1 MRSLWLSLH
10 ERLVLSTEDL
20 TFQQQF
26 RDLTRSH
33 PALGLFADPGAL
45 LEWLHGR
52 DAGPDGKN
60 RVLAALVAAARAGE
74 AAGETAQTL
83 LWLALWPG
91 LDAVHRRKSRFFREA
106 PEELVSEIAGRFTV
120 EIARLDLSRVRRVAA
135 TLVRNV
141 ERDVGRALEAAWADE
156 ARRSDEPVDDI
167 TLPALPDAALLGLPT
182 GLDADATTVLLGER
196 LSAWLGGD
204 ADIVIAI
211 AIRGE
216 RSHDIAARLG
226 IDPAAVRQR
235 YRRALA
241 RLRNA
246 FEEKF

>member
-26 RDLTRSH
+26 RALTQSH
-33 PALGLFADPGAL
+33 PALGPFADPGAL
-45 LEWLHGR
+45 VEWLHGR
-52 DAGPDGKN
+52 EAGPDEKN
-60 RVLAALVAAARAGE
+60 RVLAALVAAARAGG
-74 AAGETAQTL
+74 AAGGTAQTL

-91 LDAVHRRKSRFFREA
+91 LDAVHRRKSRFFRAA
-106 PEELVSEIAGRFTV
+106 PEELVSEIAGRFTA

-141 ERDVGRALEAAWADE
+141 ERDVRALSGPVSADE
-156 ARRSDEPVDDI
+156 PPDEP
-167 TLPALPDAALLGLPT
+167 TPTSLLGLPD
-182 GLDADATTVLLGER
+182 GVDAEWATHLLGER
-196 LSAWLGGD
+196 LRAWIGAD

-211 AIRGE
+211 AVIGE
-216 RSHDIAARLG
+216 TSDEVAARLG
-226 IDPAAVRQR
+226 MSPSAVRKR

-241 RLRNA
+241 RLR
-246 FEEKF
+246 ERLEK